1 MSKEEKI
8 KLYNKTKDN
17 LIKLI
22 NLEKEKILLY
32 EKELK
37 YIEQKIELEQS
48 DNSQFYED
56 RKDANDEKT
65 KEK

>member
-22 NLEKEKILLY
+22 NFEKEKILLY

-48 DNSQFYED
+48 DNSQFYGD

>member
-48 DNSQFYED
+48 DNSQFYGD
-56 RKDANDEKT
+56 RNEADGERDF
-65 KEK
+65 

>member
-56 RKDANDEKT
+56 RKDANDEKK